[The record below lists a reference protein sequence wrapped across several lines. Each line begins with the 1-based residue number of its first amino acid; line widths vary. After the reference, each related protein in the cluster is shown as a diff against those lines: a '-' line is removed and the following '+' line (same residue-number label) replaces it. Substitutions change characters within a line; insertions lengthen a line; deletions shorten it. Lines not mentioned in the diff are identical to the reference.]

1 MSGSNLQKNHCCFE
15 KKKKTNKKNLQTICA
30 IQNQLKLFKV
40 DEHETKE
47 KEKNSKKLNWFY

>member
-1 MSGSNLQKNHCCFE
+1 MVVTCIKIIFFFK